1 MTNIGN
7 IDYKQIK
14 DRQFMTVDTDRAAE
28 IISRLNEENIRY
40 AGRFDDKRLQL
51 NFSKDDWKKVND
63 IISSVPESVKEKE
76 VENNTEKALGEIRQ
90 LLKEMQ
96 ERQEK
101 SDYKTEKLNKG
112 NEEPEE
118 KPTQS
123 EQQSEPTEVSV
134 NDDTDNITYSD
145 KLLPILNAK
154 VIKHSQRLDSL
165 AEKRATREDKIAKN
179 QDKIEKLTSKAER
192 LEDTNQMLKQLFAN
206 VSMPGIT
213 ALAESTIDRNAQKI
227 AKIRNERIPNR
238 ENKIEKHS
246 SAIAEIDRKS
256 EVTQCKIDRCRNL
269 SSLIKSFAVLNP
281 EERRKQFT
289 AAMDGLNKT
298 TVQSLNLKIEKCGKQ
313 ISNLTKRYMETEGA
327 ADRLSVQHKLNDV
340 KKKKLNYTEKLNKLN
355 GVTKPYAKQSDII
368 VDNII
373 DKTAQHIQDIQE
385 TVSITTD
392 KLSLPAI
399 VENVCVNSAVLVPE
413 VAFTVP
419 EKTPDSS
426 LLPEIAE
433 VLGKSVSELEN
444 KPQDIKNMLI
454 EEYTA
459 NYFTDPAT
467 LRENLLITMDMNT
480 ELSEDNYFKS
490 AEDQRESN
498 YDSVDDKPPK
508 SEQSL
513 NVGVTNKVNDK
524 QKEFSVSRKHIQQTS
539 SKVSSKPA
547 ANHKPP
553 QANMDK

>member
-28 IISRLNEENIRY
+28 IISRLNVENIRY

-51 NFSKDDWKKVND
+51 NFAKDDWKKVND
-63 IISSVPESVKEKE
+63 IISSVSESVKDKE
-76 VENNTEKALGEIRQ
+76 VENTTEKALEEIRQ

-101 SDYKTEKLNKG
+101 SENKTEELNKG

-118 KPTQS
+118 TPTQS
-123 EQQSEPTEVSV
+123 EQQSEPTEVSAN
-134 NDDTDNITYSD
+134 NDIGNITYSD

-154 VIKHSQRLDSL
+154 VIKHSQRLDNL
-165 AEKRATREDKIAKN
+165 AEKRASREDKVAKN
-179 QDKIEKLTSKAER
+179 QDKIEKLTSKAKR
-192 LEDTNQMLKQLFAN
+192 LEDTNRMLKQLFAN

-213 ALAESTIDRNAQKI
+213 ALAESTIDKNAQKI
-227 AKIRNERIPNR
+227 AKIRNKKIPSR

-246 SAIAEIDRKS
+246 SAIAEIDHKS
-256 EVTQCKIDRCRNL
+256 EVTQCKSDRCRNL
-269 SSLIKSFAVLNP
+269 SNLIKSFAVLNP
-281 EERRKQFT
+281 AERRKQFT
-289 AAMDGLNKT
+289 SAIDGLNKT
-298 TVQSLNLKIEKCGKQ
+298 TVKSLNLKIEKCSKQ
-313 ISNLTKRYMETEGA
+313 ISDLSKEYMRTDGA
-327 ADRLSVQHKLNDV
+327 ADRLSVQRKLNDV
-340 KKKKLNYTEKLNKLN
+340 KKKKLSYTEKLNKLN
-355 GVTKPYAKQSDII
+355 GVTKPYAEQPDII

-373 DKTAQHIQDIQE
+373 DKTAQNIQE
-385 TVSITTD
+385 TIPVADD

-399 VENVCVNSAVLVPE
+399 AENVCVNSAVLVPE
-413 VAFTVP
+413 VALTAP

-433 VLGKSVSELEN
+433 VLGKSVSEIEN
-444 KPQDIKNMLI
+444 KPQDIRNMLI

-467 LRENLLITMDMNT
+467 LKDSLSIIMDIKKDTVRQNEQGKNL
-480 ELSEDNYFKS
+480 
-490 AEDQRESN
+490 
-498 YDSVDDKPPK
+498 SVT
-508 SEQSL
+508 
-513 NVGVTNKVNDK
+513 GKVNDK

-547 ANHKPP
+547 ATHKPP